1 MSFAVC
7 ACLTAPYD
15 TVHATWRNNPASP
28 ESHNRHAYIPGN
40 MPRKFVR
47 ITCPVSKVYSDTVR
61 TATGLA
67 KVPGLLFS
75 ASSNIRS
82 NCRLPRMLDFD
93 LLYRRILHP
102 WTWDFA
108 WDIPGP
114 RSSHSRGHVIKVI
127 NWIFNSRST
136 PYKSRKRPIC
146 PYKVSNPRQHFDA
159 RNFPGVSPNALDKH
173 IAQNVSDPTS

>member
-1 MSFAVC
+1 MFLEAEKVFVRASTLYSQCTCAVVVLLRLVIRSCMSFAVC

-75 ASSNIRS
+75 ASSSIRS

-93 LLYRRILHP
+93 LLYLGEYC
-102 WTWDFA
+102 
-108 WDIPGP
+108 IPGHGTLHGT
-114 RSSHSRGHVIKVI
+114 SQGLDLVIPEVM
-127 NWIFNSRST
+127 
-136 PYKSRKRPIC
+136 
-146 PYKVSNPRQHFDA
+146 
-159 RNFPGVSPNALDKH
+159 
-173 IAQNVSDPTS
+173 